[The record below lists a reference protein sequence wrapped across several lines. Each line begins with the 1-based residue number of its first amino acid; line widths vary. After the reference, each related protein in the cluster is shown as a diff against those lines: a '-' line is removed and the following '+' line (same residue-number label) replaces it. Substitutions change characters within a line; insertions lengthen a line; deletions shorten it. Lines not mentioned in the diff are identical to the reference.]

1 MVKKT
6 FNRIRGTTP
15 DIEQAAKR
23 LRRQQTPAESHLWEA
38 LRNKKLNGLR
48 FRRQHPV
55 GNFIA
60 DFYCP
65 AYKLVIELDGEIHV
79 NQTDYD
85 AARTEEMEAYGYQVI
100 RFTNQQI
107 FDDLD
112 SVLNGI
118 YQKALSRSPLK

>member
-15 DIEQAAKR
+15 DIEQAAKH
-23 LRRQQTPAESHLWEA
+23 LRKQQTPAESYLWEA
-38 LRNKKLNGLR
+38 LRNKKLYGLR

-65 AYKLVIELDGEIHV
+65 SCKLVIEVDGETHA
-79 NQTDYD
+79 NQADYD
-85 AARTEEMEAYGYQVI
+85 ASRTQEMEAYGYQVI
-100 RFTNQQI
+100 RFENQQI
-107 FDDLD
+107 FNDLD
-112 SVLNGI
+112 SVLNVI
-118 YQKALSRSPLK
+118 YQKALGRSSLN